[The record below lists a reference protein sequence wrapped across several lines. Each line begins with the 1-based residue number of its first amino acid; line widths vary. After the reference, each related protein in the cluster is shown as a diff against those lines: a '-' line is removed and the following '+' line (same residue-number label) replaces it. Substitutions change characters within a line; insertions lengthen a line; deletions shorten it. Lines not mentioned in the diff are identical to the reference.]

1 MDPINL
7 FSFALAAS
15 MMIKALLTVQALER
29 RVSDLENKMEIAED
43 ELLRLDSELDSRS

>member
-7 FSFALAAS
+7 FGFAVAAA
-15 MMIKALLTVQALER
+15 MTIKALLTVQALER
-29 RVSDLENKMEIAED
+29 RVSDLEHKMEIAED